1 MNLQHEFDVP
11 ASPQA
16 TLELLLDAERV
27 VPCMPGA
34 TLVEVA
40 GDGTWK
46 TTMAVKLG
54 PVGMDFLND
63 VRVVEND
70 TAAGTVRLGVKG
82 RDKRGKGGADA
93 SVDARLI
100 AIDGGGTR
108 VTMTADV
115 KFSGQ
120 AAQLGR
126 PSVIQDISARLV
138 DEFARCIGA
147 QLASVTSPDE
157 TGPARAPVQP
167 QAQKPISGL
176 SLLVAAA
183 RGSLARLLRFRPG
196 PREKGSP

>member
-40 GDGTWK
+40 GGIWK
-46 TTMAVKLG
+46 TAMSVKLG

-63 VRVVEND
+63 VRIVEQD
-70 TAAGTVRLGVKG
+70 AASGTVRLAVKG
-82 RDKRGKGGADA
+82 RDTRGRGGAEA
-93 SVDARLI
+93 SVDALLV
-100 AIDGGGTR
+100 AVDGGGTR
-108 VTMTADV
+108 VTMNADV
-115 KFSGQ
+115 RFSGQ

-126 PSVIQDISARLV
+126 PSVIQDISTRLV
-138 DEFARCIGA
+138 NQFAECIRA
-147 QLASVTSPDE
+147 QLGNVPTAAVH
-157 TGPARAPVQP
+157 Q
-167 QAQKPISGL
+167 QAQKPVSGL
-176 SLLVAAA
+176 SLLVAAMSGA
-183 RGSLARLLRFRPG
+183 LARLFHLRPG

>member
-16 TLELLLDAERV
+16 TLKLLLDAERV

-40 GDGTWK
+40 GDTWK
-46 TTMAVKLG
+46 TTMSVKLG

-63 VRVVEND
+63 VRIVEQD
-70 TAAGTVRLGVKG
+70 PASGTARLAVRG
-82 RDKRGKGGADA
+82 RDTRGRGGAEA
-93 SVDARLI
+93 SVDTRLI
-100 AIDGGGTR
+100 AVDGGGTR
-108 VTMTADV
+108 VTMNADV

-126 PSVIQDISARLV
+126 PSVIQDISTRLV
-138 DEFARCIGA
+138 KEFAECIRV
-147 QLASVTSPDE
+147 QLGNAPTS
-157 TGPARAPVQP
+157 AVHQ
-167 QAQKPISGL
+167 QAQKPVSGF
-176 SLLVAAA
+176 SLLATAM
-183 RGSLARLLRFRPG
+183 RGALARLFHLLPR

>member
-34 TLVEVA
+34 TLVEVV
-40 GDGTWK
+40 GDTWK
-46 TTMAVKLG
+46 TAMSVKLG

-63 VRVVEND
+63 VRIVEQD
-70 TAAGTVRLGVKG
+70 AASGRARLAVKG
-82 RDKRGKGGADA
+82 RDTRGRGGAEA
-93 SVDARLI
+93 SVDTLLVAV
-100 AIDGGGTR
+100 DGGGTR
-108 VTMTADV
+108 VTMSADV

-126 PSVIQDISARLV
+126 PSVIQDISTRLV
-138 DEFARCIGA
+138 NEFAECIRERLGN
-147 QLASVTSPDE
+147 
-157 TGPARAPVQP
+157 APTAAVHP
-167 QAQKPISGL
+167 QAQKPVSGL
-176 SLLVAAA
+176 SLLGAALSGA
-183 RGSLARLLRFRPG
+183 LARLFRLRPG

>member
-16 TLELLLDAERV
+16 TLELLLDADRV

-40 GDGTWK
+40 GDTWK
-46 TTMAVKLG
+46 TTMSVKLG

-63 VRVVEND
+63 VRIVEQD
-70 TAAGTVRLGVKG
+70 PASGRARLAVKG
-82 RDKRGKGGADA
+82 RDTRGRGGAEA
-93 SVDARLI
+93 SVDTRLI
-100 AIDGGGTR
+100 AVDGGGTR
-108 VTMTADV
+108 VTMNADV

-126 PSVIQDISARLV
+126 PSVIQDISTRLV
-138 DEFARCIGA
+138 NEFAQCIRTK
-147 QLASVTSPDE
+147 LDSASSADDH
-157 TGPARAPVQP
+157 P
-167 QAQKPISGL
+167 QMQKPVSGL
-176 SLLVAAA
+176 SLLATAVSGA
-183 RGSLARLLRFRPG
+183 LARLFRLRPG